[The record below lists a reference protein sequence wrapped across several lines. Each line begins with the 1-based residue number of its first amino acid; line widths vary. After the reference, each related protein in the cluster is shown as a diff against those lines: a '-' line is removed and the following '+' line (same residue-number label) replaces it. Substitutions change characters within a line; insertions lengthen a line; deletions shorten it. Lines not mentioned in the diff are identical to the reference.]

1 MTIIIT
7 NTEAPWTFND
17 LGNIKMYLLS
27 SFYILLF
34 SKTFPHKW
42 NYINFCEPELE
53 IVIVMSKNK
62 ILILNLQSANQN
74 NKVFQLSFI
83 L

>member
-17 LGNIKMYLLS
+17 LGNIILYLLS

-53 IVIVMSKNK
+53 IVIVMSKAIENQEK
-62 ILILNLQSANQN
+62 HIGKHILFSGW
-74 NKVFQLSFI
+74 
-83 L
+83 